1 MNEQYNLMESIEEL
15 HDFFDKRGVEQNKL
29 KKSALYVENYTEVLY
44 SAYEVNITK
53 EQIEIVS
60 VNLYKTLLHQCKT
73 MSMQIEKPAEDIIK
87 EVLKDFESGE
97 EEAIGNLIAII
108 GKAGTIEDTRHPKIT
123 EIAQKIA
130 KQQQSNF

>member
-1 MNEQYNLMESIEEL
+1 MESIKEL
-15 HDFFDKRGVEQNKL
+15 HNFFDKRGVEQNKL
-29 KKSALYVENYTEVLY
+29 KKSALYVENYTKVLC